1 MDWLDSAS
9 IGDPPVSVQT
19 ASLSTLA
26 PTGASVSD
34 SLLWRKVMQLV
45 ALNVKTE
52 KIILLSYS
60 ELQKFNYPFWLIH
73 IILLWK
79 SVSQI
84 WKEMKNEIKYR
95 TGKYFNWW
103 INWNVRYIF
112 WNFVGYIER
121 VCSLIKFSIQTSK
134 FSLTTRI
141 VVRVIYSCNKTT
153 FSSYSLFCFQ
163 VQSPEKYSCESS
175 FCLDLAGN
183 VKGAVGFCCD

>member
-9 IGDPPVSVQT
+9 IGDPPVSVQS

-73 IILLWK
+73 IIGIIQSNQYRNRKPESSVKYQYVCQWIQFVHPIYENHYLSASFAQPIKRQCLW
-79 SVSQI
+79 VSLFFDCI
-84 WKEMKNEIKYR
+84 WK
-95 TGKYFNWW
+95 
-103 INWNVRYIF
+103 
-112 WNFVGYIER
+112 
-121 VCSLIKFSIQTSK
+121 
-134 FSLTTRI
+134 
-141 VVRVIYSCNKTT
+141 
-153 FSSYSLFCFQ
+153 
-163 VQSPEKYSCESS
+163 
-175 FCLDLAGN
+175 
-183 VKGAVGFCCD
+183 

>member
-9 IGDPPVSVQT
+9 IGDPPVSVQS

-73 IILLWK
+73 IIGIIQSIGAFTL
-79 SVSQI
+79 VYI
-84 WKEMKNEIKYR
+84 YINYGIIKYR
-95 TGKYFNWW
+95 NRKPESSVKYQYVCQW
-103 INWNVRYIF
+103 IQ
-112 WNFVGYIER
+112 FVHPIYENHYL
-121 VCSLIKFSIQTSK
+121 SASFAQPIKRQC
-134 FSLTTRI
+134 LW
-141 VVRVIYSCNKTT
+141 V
-153 FSSYSLFCFQ
+153 SLFIDCIW
-163 VQSPEKYSCESS
+163 K
-175 FCLDLAGN
+175 
-183 VKGAVGFCCD
+183 